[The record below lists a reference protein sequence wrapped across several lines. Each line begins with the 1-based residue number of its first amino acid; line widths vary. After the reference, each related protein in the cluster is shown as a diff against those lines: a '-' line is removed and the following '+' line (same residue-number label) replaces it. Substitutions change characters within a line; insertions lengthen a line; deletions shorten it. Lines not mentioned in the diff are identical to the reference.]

1 MGDIQDV
8 MVVENV
14 RKEKY
19 KDIYAYPDGKK
30 VFRCG
35 GEPIELPPIS
45 SDNIAEIKQLMKKQD
60 DYFLEKVEC
69 AK

>member
-19 KDIYAYPDGKK
+19 KDIYTLIQTVKK
-30 VFRCG
+30 FSVAAV
-35 GEPIELPPIS
+35 S
-45 SDNIAEIKQLMKKQD
+45 QLSCHQYRLIILRK
-60 DYFLEKVEC
+60 LNN
-69 AK
+69 